1 MTQSYCCYYLSIVIT
16 FYIEGCKMK
25 LLNYLVPT
33 LLGCSLILTG
43 CNNDGS
49 SSASINNGSSST
61 IANVYIPV
69 RFNLTNGLSPQESL
83 VKTNGISAAGT
94 ELVYSPTAAGD
105 HQIFINNLISLGDFI
120 YFEETDLDESVL
132 FQLGF
137 PSKKYIQLDT
147 ISNNA
152 NTQSYLANNF
162 VLGNIFGFYVDDKM
176 FAFRYVY
183 TNTAYIEVELIEY
196 DDLGNATDHSNI
208 MSGYQLNIAAPIVV
222 GNNIYFVGDTNQ
234 TGFIEFDTIN
244 LTATHV
250 AMTGEAVSSFS
261 LIGDILYLS
270 TDLKNL
276 YTYDT
281 TNSILN
287 TVPIQTAT
295 SMVQNVIANIPENNG
310 YLFSSDEANLIAFN
324 TNTNV
329 ATTLDA
335 CVSSSL
341 LYHNGNDTYLTCTVS
356 ASQVI
361 QIVKVDVSTSL
372 PISTLYNG
380 GYITISNID
389 KHAVVNNELYFYGA
403 DYDATNLTY
412 SQYGL
417 WFLGL
422 GATSPVA
429 VSFSNTSDVIS
440 NISHITEM
448 NNEIIFSAYNQTIS
462 ESHVYKYA
470 PSTQE
475 LTELY

>member
-1 MTQSYCCYYLSIVIT
+1 
-16 FYIEGCKMK
+16 MK

-33 LLGCSLILTG
+33 LLGCLLILTG

-49 SSASINNGSSST
+49 SSASINNGSSSPVNN
-61 IANVYIPV
+61 IYIPV
-69 RFNLTNGLSPQESL
+69 YPNFTNGGSVQESL

-94 ELVYSPTAAGD
+94 ELVYSPSAAGD
-105 HQIFINNLISLGDFI
+105 HRIFINNLISLGDFI
-120 YFEETDLDESVL
+120 YFEETDLDESSG
-132 FQLGF
+132 FQLAV

-147 ISNNA
+147 ISNSV
-152 NTQSYLANNF
+152 NTQSYLANSF
-162 VLGNIFGFYVDDKM
+162 ILGNIFGFYVDDKM
-176 FAFRYVY
+176 FAFRYIY

-196 DDLGNATDHSNI
+196 DNLGNATDHSNI

-222 GNNIYFVGDTNQ
+222 GNNIYFAGAPNE

-250 AMTGEAVSSFS
+250 AIIGEAVSSFS

-276 YTYDT
+276 YIYDT

-329 ATTLDA
+329 ATTLEA
-335 CVSSSL
+335 CISTSL

-356 ASQVI
+356 TSQLV
-361 QIVKVDVSTSL
+361 QIVKVDVSTGL
-372 PISTLYNG
+372 PISILYDE
-380 GYITISNID
+380 GYIAIPHID
-389 KHAVVNNELYFYGA
+389 KHAVANNQLYFYGI
-403 DYDATNLTY
+403 DDDGISST
-412 SQYGL
+412 SDQRGL
-417 WFLGL
+417 WFVGS
-422 GATSPVA
+422 GVASPVA

-448 NNEIIFSAYNQTIS
+448 NNEIIFSARNATIS
-462 ESHVYKYA
+462 EYHVYKYA